1 MVMGRSGRIGIMLGV
16 AAAAVL
22 ITWWVPPV
30 PQDPAY
36 HRFADARPFLG
47 VPNALNV
54 LSNLA
59 FLIAGAAGLRLVVG
73 GAGRVAFADGRERW
87 PWAVFFAGLGLT
99 GLGSAWYHLDPG
111 NVRLVWDRLPMTVA
125 FMGLFAA
132 MIGERIGPRAGLA
145 VMGPLLVAGAG
156 SVLWWHAGEQ
166 QGHGDLRAYGLVQFF
181 PMLAIPLLAWLFP
194 PRYTHGGYWGLAVL
208 IYAAA
213 KGLELADARVLALG
227 GVVSGHALKH
237 LGAALAGGVFCR
249 MLALR
254 TASDGGRP

>member
-1 MVMGRSGRIGIMLGV
+1 MGRRGRIGIVLGAAGAALVV
-16 AAAAVL
+16 A
-22 ITWWVPPV
+22 WCVPPV

-54 LSNLA
+54 LSNVPFLLA
-59 FLIAGAAGLRLVVG
+59 GGAGLWLVLG
-73 GAGRVAFADGRERW
+73 GAGRAAFVDGRERW

-99 GLGSAWYHLDPG
+99 GFGSAWYHLDPG

-132 MIGERIGPRAGLA
+132 MIGERIGTRAGLA
-145 VMGPLLVAGAG
+145 LLGPLLVAGAG
-156 SVLWWHAGEQ
+156 SVLWWYAGEQ
-166 QGHGDLRAYGLVQFF
+166 QGRGDLRAYGLVQFF

-194 PRYTHGGYWGLAVL
+194 ARYTHGGYWGLAVL
-208 IYAAA
+208 IYAVA
-213 KGLELADARVLALG
+213 KALELADAHVLALG

-249 MLALR
+249 MLARR
-254 TASDGGRP
+254 TISDGGRS

>member
-1 MVMGRSGRIGIMLGV
+1 MVTGRRGRIGILLGV
-16 AAAAVL
+16 AAAALVL
-22 ITWWVPPV
+22 TWWVPPV

-59 FLIAGAAGLRLVVG
+59 FLIAGGVGLSLVVG
-73 GAGRVAFADGRERW
+73 GAGRVAFVDGRERW
-87 PWAVFFAGLGLT
+87 PWALFFAGLGLT
-99 GLGSAWYHLDPG
+99 GLGSVWYHLDPG

-132 MIGERIGPRAGLA
+132 MIGERIGPPAGLA
-145 VMGPLLVAGAG
+145 LLGPLLVAGTG
-156 SVLWWHAGEQ
+156 SVLWWHAGEA
-166 QGHGDLRAYGLVQFF
+166 QGRGDLRAYGLVQFF
-181 PMLAIPLLAWLFP
+181 PMLASPLLAWLFP
-194 PRYTHGGYWGLAVL
+194 ARYTHGGYWGLAVL

-213 KGLELADARVLALG
+213 KGFELADARVLALG
-227 GVVSGHALKH
+227 GVVSGHSLKH

-249 MLALR
+249 MLSLR
-254 TASDGGRP
+254 TTFDGGRR